1 MPFSGAERSGAA
13 GGPMARSGRRPGSSW
28 ERGAAA
34 HAQPLAA
41 PCAACLCAGAAQT
54 GSLPLNLFPWIRQ
67 PQERHWHIKT
77 MKLKTS
83 ATQECCFTPVF
94 LLESNPLSSRRS
106 LTSQGWL
113 LHGTRLPWSR
123 GRLTLGGPKSASGAE
138 GLGENKTGPPGFR
151 THFYLATNPL
161 FCP

>member
-1 MPFSGAERSGAA
+1 MT
-13 GGPMARSGRRPGSSW
+13 RSGRRPNSW

-54 GSLPLNLFPWIRQ
+54 GSLPLNPFPWICQ

-83 ATQECCFTPVF
+83 ATQECCFF
-94 LLESNPLSSRRS
+94 SCFKH
-106 LTSQGWL
+106 LTSPNCSLQFSSL
-113 LHGTRLPWSR
+113 NQIPCP
-123 GRLTLGGPKSASGAE
+123 LGD
-138 GLGENKTGPPGFR
+138 L
-151 THFYLATNPL
+151 
-161 FCP
+161 